1 MSNPQ
6 GPDRHPEDDAGAT
19 ERTGELPAVG
29 AAPPGGWDDAGS
41 PAHSAPD
48 WADRGPV
55 DAGWDPRT
63 ARQDAGRDAAGGG
76 AGWDAGWS
84 GADPAGPGGRPPQ
97 APGWDTGGWDTGG
110 WDTGGWDA
118 GGRHGQGDPD
128 GATQATPLW
137 GDDAAGQ
144 DDGWAVPT
152 GRRARRRAEQQHEP
166 VDAVPESSPSSGWGA
181 QPAGAGEDAWGAEGD
196 EPWAPRENVQT
207 PRTGPFGLGLKVWGL
222 IGAGVLV
229 LAVLLV
235 TAFAVP
241 GWAVTTH
248 LDQTAL
254 QNGVTKVLG
263 EDYGL
268 GVGAVQ
274 CPDDVVVSTGTEF
287 RCQAVV
293 DGEQVE
299 VPGAVTSEEG
309 DYQVD
314 RV

>member
-6 GPDRHPEDDAGAT
+6 GPDRHPGDDAGAT

-29 AAPPGGWDDAGS
+29 AAPPGAWDDAGG
-41 PAHSAPD
+41 PQRSAPD
-48 WADRGPV
+48 WADQGSV

-63 ARQDAGRDAAGGG
+63 ARQDAGRDA
-76 AGWDAGWS
+76 GWD
-84 GADPAGPGGRPPQ
+84 
-97 APGWDTGGWDTGG
+97 GGWDTGARQAP
-110 WDTGGWDA
+110 GG
-118 GGRHGQGDPD
+118 PD
-128 GATQATPLW
+128 EATQAVPLW
-137 GDDAAGQ
+137 GDEAAGPE
-144 DDGWAVPT
+144 DGWAVPT
-152 GRRARRRAEQQHEP
+152 GRRGRRRAAGPDEP
-166 VDAVPESSPSSGWGA
+166 VDAVPESSPSSGWDA
-181 QPAGAGEDAWGAEGD
+181 QPAGAGDGAWGAEGD
-196 EPWAPRENVQT
+196 EPWAPRENVQS

-229 LAVLLV
+229 LAVVLV
-235 TAFAVP
+235 TAFVVP

-248 LDQTAL
+248 LDRTAL

-274 CPDDVVVSTGTEF
+274 CPDDVVASTGTEF

-299 VPGAVTSEEG
+299 VPGVVTSDEG
-309 DYQVD
+309 DYQVN